1 MKPCNAPEERLRKVI
16 ADEPTSLHV
25 CNGDLEILERRMAGY
40 LTTHVLDTA
49 RGRPAEGLQIELF
62 RIEGTARTSVE
73 SLVTNSDGRT
83 DNPILPTDSFKLGTY
98 ELVFNVGD
106 YLDIKGPG
114 REQERFFDVI
124 PVRFKIAEDSHY
136 HVPLLLSP
144 FGYSTYRGS

>member
-1 MKPCNAPEERLRKVI
+1 
-16 ADEPTSLHV
+16 
-25 CNGDLEILERRMAGY
+25 MAGY

-49 RGRPAEGLQIELF
+49 RGRPADGLRIDLF
-62 RIEGTARTSVE
+62 RIEGTKRTLVV

-83 DNPILPTDSFKLGTY
+83 DEPILPADSFKLGAY

-106 YLDIKGPG
+106 YLELEGTNGKH
-114 REQERFFDVI
+114 ERFFDTI
-124 PVRFKIAEDSHY
+124 PVRFKISEDSHY